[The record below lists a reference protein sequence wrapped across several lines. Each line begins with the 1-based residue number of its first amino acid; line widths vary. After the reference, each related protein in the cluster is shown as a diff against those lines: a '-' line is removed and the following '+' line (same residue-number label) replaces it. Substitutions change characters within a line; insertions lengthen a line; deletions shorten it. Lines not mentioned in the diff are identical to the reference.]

1 MSSDEVTIVGAGPN
15 GLFAAAYLARE
26 GIPVRVL
33 EARESIGGGAR
44 TEEVTIPGFRHD
56 ICSAI
61 HPMALVS
68 PVFRELEL
76 ERRGLAWAWS
86 PIELAHP
93 FDDGS
98 AAVLLRS
105 VEETAAT
112 MGRDGGAWIDL
123 FAPLVPFGEELFA
136 DLLRPVR
143 LPRQAGLMARFGL
156 TGLQSAE
163 RLVSRFHDP
172 KTRAIF
178 AGCAA
183 HPIVP
188 LHRPGTA
195 SFGMVLALAAHVGGW
210 PCAVGGSSAIIDAL
224 AALVTERGGS
234 IETGRPVTSMRELA
248 EARATLFDV
257 TPRQLLAI
265 AGERFSPSYR
275 RKLAGFRYGPGVFK
289 IDWALDGPVPWT
301 APEARLAATVHLGPT
316 WDDIARAER
325 DVWEGRVPER
335 PFVLFAQQ
343 SLFDPTRAP
352 GGKQTGWAYCHVP
365 HGSTTNMTEA
375 VEAQVERFAPGF
387 RERILARSTRTA
399 AEVEE
404 HNPNMIGGDI
414 GGGANDLFQFLLR
427 PFARWNPYT
436 TPDPSLYLC
445 SASTPPGGGVHGMC
459 GAGAAEEFLA
469 RERGDTTSAAL
480 LARTLGRG

>member
-1 MSSDEVTIVGAGPN
+1 MSADEVIVVGAGPN
-15 GLFAAAYLARE
+15 GLFAAAILARA
-26 GIPVRVL
+26 GFRVRVL
-33 EARESIGGGAR
+33 EARASIGGGAR
-44 TEEVTIPGFRHD
+44 TEEVTIAGFRHD
-56 ICSAI
+56 VCSAI

-68 PVFRELEL
+68 PAFRELEL
-76 ERRGLAWAWS
+76 ERRGVHWAWS

-105 VEETAAT
+105 VEETAGT
-112 MGRDGGAWIDL
+112 MGPDRGAWMDL
-123 FAPLVPFGEELFA
+123 FAPLVPFAEELFA
-136 DLLRPVR
+136 DVLRPVR
-143 LPRQAGLMARFGL
+143 LPRQPGLMARFGL
-156 TGLQSAE
+156 VGLQSAE
-163 RLVSRFHDP
+163 RLVSRFRDP

-183 HPIVP
+183 HSIVP
-188 LHRPGTA
+188 LDRRGTA
-195 SFGMVLALAAHVGGW
+195 SFGLVLALAAHGGGW
-210 PCAVGGSSAIIDAL
+210 PCARGGSSGIVDAL
-224 AALVTERGGS
+224 ATLVTENGGS
-234 IETGRPVTSMRELA
+234 IETRHPVASMREV
-248 EARATLFDV
+248 EGARATLFDV

-275 RKLAGFRYGPGVFK
+275 RKLAAFRYGPGVFK

-316 WDDIARAER
+316 WDDIARTER
-325 DVWEGRVPER
+325 DVWNGRVPER

-352 GGKQTGWAYCHVP
+352 EGKQTGWAYCHVP
-365 HGSTTNMTEA
+365 HGSTVDMTEA
-375 VEAQVERFAPGF
+375 IEAQVERFAPGF
-387 RERILARSTRTA
+387 RDRILARSARTA
-399 AEVEE
+399 ADVEA

-414 GGGANDLFQFLLR
+414 GGGANDLLQFLLR

-436 TPDPSLYLC
+436 TPDPSIYLC

-459 GAGAAEEFLA
+459 GVGAAEAFLA
-469 RERGDTTSAAL
+469 RERGDTTSAVL
-480 LARTLGRG
+480 LARTLGR